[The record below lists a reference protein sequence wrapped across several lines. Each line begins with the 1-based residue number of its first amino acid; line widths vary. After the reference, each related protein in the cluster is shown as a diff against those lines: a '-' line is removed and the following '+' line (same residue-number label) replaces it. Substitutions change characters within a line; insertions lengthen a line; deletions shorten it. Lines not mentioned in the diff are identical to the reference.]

1 MDRERLE
8 RALVAA
14 DAAGDTRAATLFAQE
29 LRKLEQPKAPK
40 RGLGQELGRQ
50 LGLAGRYAIE
60 GGLGLAGTLANTPAY
75 IANKG
80 LEAIGADYRFPDQNL
95 LISQAL
101 TNAGLPQ
108 PEGRLEEAVGNVSR
122 GIAGAGGGVG
132 LARQV
137 AAAPTQVTSQV
148 GQTMAQQ
155 PLTQLIS
162 GATGPAASETAK
174 EMGAGPVGQFVAG
187 LGGVMTPS
195 AASAAGP
202 GLVRGAFRGGEQGRQ
217 QMAQTIQDFADA
229 GTTPSVG
236 QATRR
241 RVFRAAETGLAN
253 APGSGG
259 VMARKAAQQGDEM
272 AAAIER
278 RAATLAR
285 KTSGEQ
291 TGRAI
296 EKAVRGDGG
305 FIDRFKSEQRR
316 LYDALDQFV
325 PGDKRVSVDHTKK
338 ALAELNAEIDGAR
351 NVSQLFINSRIRGI
365 ENALKADLATPTDE
379 AIALQQAQGQVGAL
393 ERSRAQAMQEAGK
406 FQAFAQTQKNLAD
419 EFTPVAGQP
428 RFPGRYSPHPE
439 RSAEGA
445 QAAEEALSIAKR
457 RVSEL
462 DAMKARVAELEEIA
476 ASTDGR
482 LPFEAIK
489 KLRTLVGNEISDST
503 IASDVPR
510 SKWKALYAALSDDM
524 GEAVAGSKQGT
535 EAWRRANR
543 YTRAGLNRI
552 ESIESVIDKAG
563 GPEAIFRAAT
573 SNTRDGATTL
583 RAVMQSLDKDGQKTV
598 SATVLRRLGIANPSN
613 QDDLGEQFSTSTF
626 LTNWNKL
633 SPEAK
638 RTLFDRY
645 GPRFREDMNQ
655 IAKVAANLRE
665 GSEVFRNPS
674 GTARQQALWST
685 TGGFVLSVLTGR
697 VDVAAG
703 IAAGVGGANLT
714 ARLMTNPRF
723 VRWLAQSTR
732 HPTAHT
738 PSLINQLAQE
748 ARKTGDAD
756 LAEAVALLNNA
767 QNQQQ

>member
-40 RGLGQELGRQ
+40 RGLGQEIGRQ

-75 IANKG
+75 VANKG

-187 LGGVMTPS
+187 LGGAMTPS

-236 QATRR
+236 QATQR

-259 VMARKAAQQGDEM
+259 VMARRAAEQGDDI

-291 TGRAI
+291 AGRAI
-296 EKAVRGDGG
+296 EKGIRSSGG
-305 FIDRFKSEQRR
+305 FVERFRGEQGRLYGQLDNFIPPDTAVSVQNTKQVLEDLTKVIPGAEETSARLVAPKLAQLAEDLAKDAGDSGMIPYEALKTLRTRIGEQTDDALIAQVPAKQLRR
-316 LYDALDQFV
+316 LY
-325 PGDKRVSVDHTKK
+325 G
-338 ALAELNAEIDGAR
+338 
-351 NVSQLFINSRIRGI
+351 
-365 ENALKADLATPTDE
+365 
-379 AIALQQAQGQVGAL
+379 
-393 ERSRAQAMQEAGK
+393 
-406 FQAFAQTQKNLAD
+406 
-419 EFTPVAGQP
+419 
-428 RFPGRYSPHPE
+428 
-439 RSAEGA
+439 
-445 QAAEEALSIAKR
+445 
-457 RVSEL
+457 
-462 DAMKARVAELEEIA
+462 
-476 ASTDGR
+476 
-482 LPFEAIK
+482 
-489 KLRTLVGNEISDST
+489 
-503 IASDVPR
+503 
-510 SKWKALYAALSDDM
+510 ALSDDLR
-524 GEAVAGSKQGT
+524 EAADAAGPQAKA
-535 EAWRRANR
+535 AWTRANNH
-543 YTRAGLNRI
+543 TRAGMKRL
-552 ESIESVIDKAG
+552 EAIESVVEKNG

-573 SNTRDGATTL
+573 AGTKEGATTL

-633 SPEAK
+633 SGEAK

-645 GPRFREDMNQ
+645 GPKFREDMNQ

-685 TGGFVLSVLTGR
+685 AGGFALSVLTGR
-697 VDVAAG
+697 LDVAAG
-703 IAAGVGGANLT
+703 IAAGVGGANLS

-723 VRWLAQSTR
+723 VRWLAQSTK
-732 HPTAHT
+732 HPTAHA
-738 PSLINQLAQE
+738 PSMINQLAQE
-748 ARKTGDAD
+748 ARKTGDED
-756 LAEAVALLNNA
+756 LAEAAALLQNA
-767 QNQQQ
+767 QDQQQ